1 MTVEATILPTSG
13 RRQAAVALIIATAMQ
28 AFDSTIANVALPQ
41 LEQSLGGGLDLGSWV
56 MTSYLCA
63 SAVMATLTGWF
74 RRRFGARQAFAGA
87 IALFVIAS
95 LLCSIAPSPAAL
107 IQFRLLQGAAAGI
120 IQPLAQA
127 ILLDIYPKRQHG
139 RMLAIWGATIM
150 AGPIMGPV
158 LGGVITDLASWRWI
172 FVLNLPLGAIA
183 MAGLGQVPATDE
195 LSRETRIDWLGIL
208 LLVIGV
214 GSLQLSL
221 ERSIGK
227 AWPPSLE
234 ITVEVSIAVLAI
246 SAIAVRSIR
255 RQFSLFRF
263 EVFRNVNFA
272 TSVFYNFMVGALVF
286 ATIVF
291 LPALSEGPLG
301 YDATRAGLVISPRG
315 IGTMATMLAVGYLID
330 KIDHRALLVTG
341 MVITAG
347 AFELMSQMP
356 HDGSAIWLVGVSAV
370 QGVGVGLL
378 FTPLST
384 LAFSTL
390 TAELRT
396 DAAGVYSLLRQLGCA
411 TGVAVMTALLQAKIQ
426 HSVAALADQGPIGD
440 GPSSRLQD
448 IAIFAAYTGCFRTM
462 AIITA
467 VVIPGIFLF
476 RVLRR
481 DPALPTAVQ
490 TSGSSSGC
498 WAPRSA
504 KKTSM
509 RAVLAPLAER
519 PGRLFRDRHGC

>member
-1 MTVEATILPTSG
+1 
-13 RRQAAVALIIATAMQ
+13 
-28 AFDSTIANVALPQ
+28 
-41 LEQSLGGGLDLGSWV
+41 
-56 MTSYLCA
+56 
-63 SAVMATLTGWF
+63 
-74 RRRFGARQAFAGA
+74 
-87 IALFVIAS
+87 
-95 LLCSIAPSPAAL
+95 
-107 IQFRLLQGAAAGI
+107 
-120 IQPLAQA
+120 
-127 ILLDIYPKRQHG
+127 
-139 RMLAIWGATIM
+139 
-150 AGPIMGPV
+150 
-158 LGGVITDLASWRWI
+158 
-172 FVLNLPLGAIA
+172 
-183 MAGLGQVPATDE
+183 
-195 LSRETRIDWLGIL
+195 
-208 LLVIGV
+208 
-214 GSLQLSL
+214 
-221 ERSIGK
+221 
-227 AWPPSLE
+227 
-234 ITVEVSIAVLAI
+234 
-246 SAIAVRSIR
+246 
-255 RQFSLFRF
+255 
-263 EVFRNVNFA
+263 
-272 TSVFYNFMVGALVF
+272 
-286 ATIVF
+286 
-291 LPALSEGPLG
+291 
-301 YDATRAGLVISPRG
+301 
-315 IGTMATMLAVGYLID
+315 MATMLAVGYLID

-426 HSVAALADQGPIGD
+426 HSVAALADQGPIGG

-467 VVIPGIFLF
+467 VIIPGIFLF